1 MLPDVVVSIVHAC
14 LYIRVCV
21 CGSVLSQSRSVLKMP
36 FVVEER
42 GKENIVPV
50 RLLSRER
57 LVCISA
63 ACVIGNYFQNFYTLP
78 SCRIDSKS
86 SQRKN
91 SRLFAA
97 LFDT

>member
-1 MLPDVVVSIVHAC
+1 MDQSI
-14 LYIRVCV
+14 IIE
-21 CGSVLSQSRSVLKMP
+21 KMP

-57 LVCISA
+57 LVCISV
-63 ACVIGNYFQNFYTLP
+63 ACRERAYFNFYTLP
-78 SCRIDSKS
+78 IYVAVISMRNLASERTLVYS
-86 SQRKN
+86 
-91 SRLFAA
+91 LAFAA

>member
-1 MLPDVVVSIVHAC
+1 
-14 LYIRVCV
+14 
-21 CGSVLSQSRSVLKMP
+21 MP

-57 LVCISA
+57 LVCISV
-63 ACVIGNYFQNFYTLP
+63 ACAIGNFKIVTL
-78 SCRIDSKS
+78 CLAVVS
-86 SQRKN
+86 SRN
-91 SRLFAA
+91 LASERTLVYSLVFAA